1 MRLPRCF
8 SHAQSKYQRLFFV
21 FLLVFVFSGCASV
34 KEAGRGFLGISTK
47 VLEEG
52 LPSAKKEVFAIDMD
66 SCYEKVRSAL
76 IENHAYIYAEKL
88 SPKMIAVYLSVKD
101 TAPVDDTDSMDDT
114 TPVGL
119 FFSTKQTNQTLVEVS
134 SPSTYAKETIA
145 KAVFG
150 AMKQYVVKIDITE
163 RKIDA
168 QAENLGK

>member
-1 MRLPRCF
+1 MRLPGCF
-8 SHAQSKYQRLFFV
+8 AYAQSKYHRLFLV

-52 LPSAKKEVFAIDMD
+52 LPNAKKEVFAIDMD
-66 SCYEKVRSAL
+66 SCYEKVKAAL

-88 SPKMIAVYLSVKD
+88 SPKMIAVYLSVND
-101 TAPVDDTDSMDDT
+101 TTPVNDDTPMDDT

-119 FFSTKQTNQTLVEVS
+119 FFSVNKQNQSLVEVT

-150 AMKQYVVKIDITE
+150 AMKQYIVKKDITE
-163 RKIDA
+163 RKIDD

>member
-8 SHAQSKYQRLFFV
+8 SCPQSKYQRLFFV
-21 FLLVFVFSGCASV
+21 FLLVYVFSGCASV

-52 LPSAKKEVFAIDMD
+52 LPNAKKEVFAIDMD
-66 SCYEKVRSAL
+66 SCYEKAKSAL

-88 SPKMIAVYLSVKD
+88 SPRMIAVYLSVKD
-101 TAPVDDTDSMDDT
+101 IVPVDDTDYMDDT

-119 FFSTKQTNQTLVEVS
+119 FFSVKQPNQTLVEVS
-134 SPSTYAKETIA
+134 SPSMYAKETIA

-150 AMKQYVVKIDITE
+150 AMKQYIVKKDITE

>member
-1 MRLPRCF
+1 MNLPRCF
-8 SHAQSKYQRLFFV
+8 LHRQSKYLRSLIIIA
-21 FLLVFVFSGCASV
+21 LLFVFSGCATV

-52 LPSAKKEVFAIDMD
+52 LPNAKKEVFAIDMD
-66 SCYEKVRSAL
+66 SCYEKVKSAL
-76 IENHAYIYAEKL
+76 IENHAYVYAEKL
-88 SPKMIAVYLSVKD
+88 SPRMIAVYLSVKD
-101 TAPVDDTDSMDDT
+101 TAPVDGTSPMDDT

-134 SPSTYAKETIA
+134 SPSTYAKEIIA

-150 AMKQYVVKIDITE
+150 AMKQYVVKEDVTE